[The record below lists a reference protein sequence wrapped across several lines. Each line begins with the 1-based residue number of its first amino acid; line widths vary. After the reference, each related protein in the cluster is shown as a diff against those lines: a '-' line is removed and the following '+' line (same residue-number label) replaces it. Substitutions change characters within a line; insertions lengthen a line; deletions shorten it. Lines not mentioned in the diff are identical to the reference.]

1 MIRNGAPPANTI
13 AMTAMIST
21 RYISRISLLRDK
33 VESFDRYPFSLPA
46 IRSLMQA
53 FLKNPKRM
61 LHKLLEGD

>member
-1 MIRNGAPPANTI
+1 
-13 AMTAMIST
+13 MIST
-21 RYISRISLLRDK
+21 QYISRISLLRDK

>member
-1 MIRNGAPPANTI
+1 
-13 AMTAMIST
+13 MTAMIST